1 MNDNKKYVLLTPSAR
16 SAFDEIRGEYENAL
30 LEKAS
35 EIAKGYN
42 TGDAE
47 ISLRDVVEAKEC
59 LYESVGDIHKL
70 KRRER
75 LASTALFG
83 GFSYVL
89 MGVFAFF
96 IINNVHR
103 NKNLF
108 SEEYIWLL
116 FVIFGMILMI
126 IPLVYDFERLLLHR
140 RSRNGENGYSKY
152 VSPDTIVKMWSV
164 IEQKCM
170 DLMALRGINTDS
182 SSSFLTAY
190 DFLIHEF
197 NTRENIDNINI
208 IIKTRNNIVHNKDF
222 DMKKEDVAH
231 LLNLSQTII
240 NELDKRIHDLSDGKQ
255 A

>member
-47 ISLRDVVEAKEC
+47 ISLRDVVEAKER
-59 LYESVGDIHKL
+59 LYESGGDIHKL

-75 LASTALFG
+75 LASAALFG

-89 MGVFAFF
+89 MGIFTFF
-96 IINNVHR
+96 IINIHR

-116 FVIFGMILMI
+116 FVIFGMVLMI

-152 VSPDTIVKMWSV
+152 VSLDTIVKMWSV

-170 DLMALRGINTDS
+170 DLMASRGINTDN

-190 DFLIHEF
+190 DFLIHEL
-197 NTRENIDNINI
+197 NTREYIDNINTI
-208 IIKTRNNIVHNKDF
+208 LKTRNDIVHNKDF
-222 DMKKEDVAH
+222 DMKKEDVVH

-240 NELDKRIHDLSDGKQ
+240 NELDKRIRDISDGKQ